1 MNKCW
6 DQAPEKRM
14 LFHEVLP
21 PLERMLHQVGLFP
34 QRHAHLRQASQDQ
47 HGTSGSGGAQSR
59 NNTVPIQVPHLVCPP
74 PPPTPHSSLT
84 LLTALQAQPVVPG
97 QFVAAGNQGAAQ
109 MGMMVAGQAGMQP
122 GMQPGMPGVPR
133 RPSKNGLVYVPLANR
148 VSPARRFPGQ
158 VQGGVQGMPGM
169 MR

>member
-21 PLERMLHQVGLFP
+21 PLERMLHQ
-34 QRHAHLRQASQDQ
+34 ASQDQ

-59 NNTVPIQVPHLVCPP
+59 NNTVPI
-74 PPPTPHSSLT
+74 
-84 LLTALQAQPVVPG
+84 QAQPVVPG

-133 RPSKNGLVYVPLANR
+133 RPSKNGLV
-148 VSPARRFPGQ
+148 FPGQ